1 MSSLDPHARDAE
13 LSELRRELERVRA
26 AQELH
31 LSDLARRAAERSDWL
46 LRFTTAAGEAM
57 SEGAVAEVVLRE
69 LSGELGAVG
78 GVVCTLTP
86 DGGAL
91 QSVAGFGEVELA
103 FRAASPLRLDAH
115 APLCEAVR
123 RRGPLVFEDLATAAL
138 AYPVLRGIAVDRSG
152 GLAAIPLVSR
162 DGAAVGALAIML
174 PPGRRFDGE
183 LRALAQ
189 ALAGQC
195 AQAMERARLYQAEKR
210 ARAESELRADRMRRL
225 QSVIFRLSRAL
236 SGPEVGEAVIDE
248 GTEAVGARTGAIWLL
263 DETGQH
269 LQLLRARSYPNAENY
284 ARVPLDRRSPLGDAV
299 LRRAPVWLESYEA
312 YQAGYPVYE
321 AKTRGEVPDHGP
333 GTLAIACLPLVIDD
347 RLLGGL
353 AFSFA
358 TSRRFE
364 PDERAFLLALA
375 QHGAQG
381 LERARLYDAER
392 AARQEAEAA
401 HRRAAF
407 LAEASLLLS
416 SSLDLGA
423 MLPRLA
429 DLAVPGIA
437 DWCAVDLL
445 RVESRQLVMA
455 ALAHQ
460 DPLVLEQMRE
470 LRRQRPVDVDRSGS
484 TAAVVVRSGE
494 AMLLPQITDDRL
506 TRSAMDEE
514 HLRILREHAYRS
526 VMAVPIAARGQVLG
540 SITLAT
546 AGSGRAYGP
555 ADLKM
560 ARQLGERAGMAI
572 DNARLYHQAVQAVSV
587 RDEFLSIAGHELR
600 TPLTP
605 ILLEAQVLSRLTDGA
620 DLDWVRARA
629 RARNLLTNA
638 LRMGRLIDDLL
649 DVSRISGGRLLLELE
664 EIELGELV
672 AGVVRRAESQAERDG
687 TELRLDVA
695 GPARGRWDRTR
706 VEQVVSNLLGNALKY
721 GRGRPVEVQV
731 RAEPGQAVVQVRDQ
745 GIGIAPEDQARIF
758 LRFERAASPTHFAG
772 LGLGLWIAREIA
784 DAHGGR
790 IRVDSRPGQGATFT
804 LELPLLAVQERDGAP
819 P

>member
-1 MSSLDPHARDAE
+1 MSSLEPHAARDAE
-13 LSELRRELERVRA
+13 LAELRGELERVRA

-46 LRFTTAAGEAM
+46 LRFTTAAGAAM
-57 SEGAVAEVVLRE
+57 SEEAVAEVVMRE

-78 GVVCTLTP
+78 GVVGTVTP
-86 DGGAL
+86 DGSAL
-91 QSVAGFGEVELA
+91 QWVAGFGGVDVA

-115 APLCEAVR
+115 APLCEVVR
-123 RRGPLVFEDLATAAL
+123 LRGPLVFEDLATAAL
-138 AYPVLRGIAVDRSG
+138 AYPILRRIPVDRSG
-152 GLAAIPLVSR
+152 GLAAIPLVGR

-183 LRALAQ
+183 VRALAQ

-195 AQAMERARLYQAEKR
+195 AQAMERARLYQAEKL
-210 ARAESELRADRMRRL
+210 ARGELELRADRMRRL

-236 SGPEVGEAVIDE
+236 SGPEVGQAVIDE
-248 GTEAVGARTGAIWLL
+248 GTEAVGARTGAVWVL
-263 DETGQH
+263 DAAGDH
-269 LQLLRARSYPNAENY
+269 LELLRARAYPNTGKY
-284 ARVPLDRRSPLGDAV
+284 TRLPLDRVSPIGDAV
-299 LRRAPVWLESYEA
+299 LRRTPVWLETYEA
-312 YQAGYPVYE
+312 YQEGYPAFE
-321 AKTRGEVPDHGP
+321 PITRGEVPEHGP

-353 AFSFA
+353 AFTFA
-358 TSRRFE
+358 TSRRFL

-392 AARQEAEAA
+392 AARREAEAA
-401 HRRAAF
+401 HRRAAL
-407 LAEASLLLS
+407 LADASLLLS
-416 SSLDLGA
+416 SSLDPAA

-429 DLAVPGIA
+429 ELAVPAVA

-445 RVESRQLVMA
+445 RPESRQLVLT
-455 ALAHQ
+455 ALAHP
-460 DPLVLEQMRE
+460 DPAAAERMRE
-470 LRRQRPVDVDRSGS
+470 LRHQRPVDVDRSPS
-484 TAAVVVRSGE
+484 TAAAVVRSGE
-494 AMLLPQITDDRL
+494 AILIPEVTDDRMA
-506 TRSAMDEE
+506 RSAVDEE
-514 HLRILREHAYRS
+514 HLQALRNSAFRS
-526 VMAVPIAARGQVLG
+526 AIVVPIAARGQALG
-540 SITLAT
+540 ALTLAT
-546 AGSGRAYGP
+546 ARSGRAYGP
-555 ADLKM
+555 DDLEM
-560 ARQLGERAGMAI
+560 ARQLGQRAGMAI

-605 ILLEAQVLSRLTDGA
+605 ILLEAQVLARLSEGA
-620 DLDWVRARA
+620 DLDRVRARA
-629 RARNLLTNA
+629 QNLRTNA
-638 LRMGRLIDDLL
+638 LRMGQLIDDLL
-649 DVSRISGGRLLLELE
+649 DVSRISGGRLKLELE

-672 AGVVRRAESQAERDG
+672 SGVVRRAEAQAERDG
-687 TELRLDVA
+687 TELRLHVA

-706 VEQVVSNLLGNALKY
+706 VEQVVWNLLGNALKY

-731 RAEPGQAVVQVRDQ
+731 QAERGQAVVQVRDH

-758 LRFERAASPTHFAG
+758 LRFERAASSTHFAG
-772 LGLGLWIAREIA
+772 LGLGLWIAREIV

-790 IRVDSRPGQGATFT
+790 ICVESRPGRGSTFT
-804 LELPLLAVQERDGAP
+804 LEMPLAAGERGGAP